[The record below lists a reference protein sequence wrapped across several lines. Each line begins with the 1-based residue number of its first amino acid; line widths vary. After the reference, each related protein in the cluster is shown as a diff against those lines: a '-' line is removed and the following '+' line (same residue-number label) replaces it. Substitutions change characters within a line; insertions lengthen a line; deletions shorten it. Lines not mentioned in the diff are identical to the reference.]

1 MSLGWE
7 DGRERLCCLYR
18 EQEGE
23 GESTREGIGR
33 RLIPLQGLMASVTEE
48 FMGEE
53 EETVGLEAPS
63 IDEANGRTRGLGRRA
78 GWLWCG
84 ARARQGVHGVGAIR
98 LRARVCSVARRGRP
112 CCLGSRAG
120 ATAGAARAAWPGC
133 TCGAQVG
140 FAVVR
145 LLGRRRR
152 GRLGGCSAAGGCH
165 AAAKARERNRGE
177 KRERIEG
184 ERRDREAAA
193 ASSGRERAA
202 SVV

>member
-112 CCLGSRAG
+112 GCLGSRAG

-133 TCGAQVG
+133 TRGAQVG

-152 GRLGGCSAAGGCH
+152 GRLGRGRASRGGYV
-165 AAAKARERNRGE
+165 REKSKGEKQGREERENRG
-177 KRERIEG
+177 RE
-184 ERRDREAAA
+184 ER
-193 ASSGRERAA
+193 
-202 SVV
+202 